1 MTDTAVDDAVV
12 ADPTYMADIRLFF
25 RQIDID
31 HMAAKGLDLG
41 SYNGVKRNALAI
53 YAHTAPTGDMP
64 PDAASKWSTNRRQTF
79 LNWIINKYPI
89 GMATPQAS
97 VAGSSRLVAPFRTRK
112 NVNNLTNDEKQT
124 LKTAFRGLMDRN
136 PANEDSYF
144 ALAGIHGLPQAWCSH
159 HIDQYNPWHRV
170 YLKAFEDAL
179 RSIPGCE
186 DVTLPYWDISD
197 PIPGLL
203 SEEPFAHYTLPI
215 DPGLTAQP
223 PQPGRF
229 FPYTTQRNDAATIKK
244 LLAGFDVLDDI
255 ETSNSQTEWGRYD
268 ENGYQDFSIQAHD
281 GGHLSVGPTM
291 AAQEVAAFDPAFWF
305 FHCNLDR
312 LWLKWQTRVQA
323 MTLAGFKT
331 TITGDVSW
339 LEAPLNGL
347 PPFSTTSDQSID
359 LGIAYEQDPAESIV
373 AFENL
378 AGHMEAGRSFRI
390 SKAAPISVR
399 VKGIARLNI
408 PGSFVVNLLA
418 DGKPIA
424 KRAFFQPNAPRS
436 CPTCALKALVNID
449 FRIDLRKIV
458 DRKLSVKIEVPSQ
471 TEMGILFPLS
481 EAGNPTINARLLLAD
496 H

>member
-1 MTDTAVDDAVV
+1 MIDTAVDDPLV

-25 RQIDID
+25 RPDDIS
-31 HMAAKGLDLG
+31 HMAAKGIDLG

-64 PDAASKWSTNRRQTF
+64 PDPAFKWSVNRRQTF
-79 LNWIINKYPI
+79 LNWIIKKYPM
-89 GMATPQAS
+89 GVATPQAKLSGS
-97 VAGSSRLVAPFRTRK
+97 VSLTSPSRTRK
-112 NVNNLTNDEKQT
+112 NVHNLTNDEIQT
-124 LKTAFRGLMDRN
+124 LKKAFRGLMERD
-136 PANEDSYF
+136 PAQDDSYF
-144 ALAGIHGLPQAWCSH
+144 AIASIHGLPQAWCSH

-170 YLKAFEDAL
+170 YLKTFEDAL

-186 DVTLPYWDISD
+186 DVTLPFWDISE
-197 PIPGLL
+197 PIPSLL
-203 SEEPFAHYTLPI
+203 SEEPFAQYALPV
-215 DPGLTAQP
+215 DPGLAAQP
-223 PQPGRF
+223 PQPGMY
-229 FPYTTQRNDAATIKK
+229 FPYTTERNDAATIKK
-244 LLAGFDVLDDI
+244 LLAGYDVLGEI
-255 ETSNSQTEWGRYD
+255 GTSDTQTEWGQYND
-268 ENGYQDFSIQAHD
+268 NGYQKFSIQAHD

-312 LWLKWQTRVQA
+312 LWLQWQTKVQA
-323 MTLAGFKT
+323 LTLAGFKT

-339 LEAPLNGL
+339 LDAPLNTL

-359 LGIAYEQDPAESIV
+359 LGIAYEQDAAESVV

-378 AGHMEAGRSFRI
+378 AGHMEAGRRFRI

-449 FRIDLRKIV
+449 FRIDQKKIV
-458 DRKLSVKIEVPSQ
+458 DRELSVTIEVPSQ
-471 TEMGILFPLS
+471 TEMGTLFPLS
-481 EAGNPTINARLLLAD
+481 EAGNPTINARFLLTD